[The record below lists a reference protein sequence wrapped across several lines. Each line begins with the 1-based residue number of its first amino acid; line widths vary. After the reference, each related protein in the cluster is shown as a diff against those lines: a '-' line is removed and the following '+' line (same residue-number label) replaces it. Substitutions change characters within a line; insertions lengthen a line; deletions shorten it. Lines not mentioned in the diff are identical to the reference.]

1 MDLLNSYQRARLLLV
16 SAAVLCY
23 CVFWWTGRFLD
34 IPAHQGFAA
43 SLLQQPVAAV
53 VLLII
58 AVVFVLCVALGTAVA
73 GVVRFNAGLAAAGI
87 GLMALSVRGGS
98 SRYVLF
104 HAVSEGAGTAVFLKL
119 MIETAL
125 LGIIIGG
132 CAMLLEWLYSSGTL
146 RDRESAIPPPV
157 ADRSDASAFALQLIV
172 TAVAVALIA
181 RTEDKQ
187 QVLAAVGI
195 GSFAGTAIAQSV
207 FPTDQRGWYWA
218 APLLVGLIGYLLA
231 YLNPSGMSH
240 GHLINAFAPLAR
252 PLPLDYASLGVAGAV
267 LGHWMGRRWH
277 REREDA
283 ATTRPL
289 PESARLPS

>member
-1 MDLLNSYQRARLLLV
+1 MDLLSPYQRARLLLA
-16 SAAVLCY
+16 SAAVLCF
-23 CVFWWTGRFLD
+23 CVFWWTGRFFD
-34 IPAHQGFAA
+34 IPVHSGYEA
-43 SLLQQPVAAV
+43 SLLQQPHAIVS
-53 VLLII
+53 LLII
-58 AVVFVLCVALGTAVA
+58 AIVFILCVAIGTAIA
-73 GVVRFNAGLAAAGI
+73 GMIRFNAGLLAACI
-87 GLMALSVRGGS
+87 GVMALSVRGGS
-98 SRYVLF
+98 SRHVLF
-104 HAVSEGAGTAVFLKL
+104 HAVSQGAGSGVFLRL

-125 LGIIIGG
+125 LGVLIGL
-132 CAMLLEWLYSSGTL
+132 CALILEWLYSSGTL

-157 ADRSDASAFALQLIV
+157 GERSDASAFALQLVV

-195 GSFAGTAIAQSV
+195 GSFAGTAITQSV

-218 APLLVGLIGYLLA
+218 APLIVGLIGYFLA
-231 YLNPSGMSH
+231 YLNPSGMSQ
-240 GHLINAFAPLAR
+240 GHLLNTFAPLAR

-283 ATTRPL
+283 AATRPL
-289 PESARLPS
+289 PESARSPS